1 MNPDLLDL
9 NLQGLLGG
17 FNSDDLLA
25 GPKPS
30 LGTQVWVYDSSKPAP
45 ENPGDPDQ
53 RFIDLTDP
61 ANQDPTKPTVGPGF
75 GNPANKYSW
84 SSAIYNGEL
93 YVGTFNAFLDFRG
106 LLAVN
111 LLFGQATKVGRLTNL
126 DIRTVFQLITNNPFF
141 PTLLDSQGGEIWKYT
156 PGVAGDPGSVGGSWS
171 KVYDAAEV
179 PELGADV
186 TGFRSMVVFEGKLYA
201 ASSSSLIFDVL
212 AINQDQPATI
222 SVYDGTS
229 WSRLSGGPL
238 DNVNNASIRTMKV
251 VGDTLLIG
259 TENSVEG
266 AQLWGLSP
274 DGGWTQFTNLPGF
287 TFTDIPNT
295 SDLTDLFGTGPVKP
309 AATGDIVNLDEYG
322 LSGKFLV
329 GTWQP
334 YGLYMGDAN
343 NTVAPFTPI
352 ILPENLLIASG
363 GGLDNGVMKME
374 IYNGYLY
381 VGSVNY
387 TGGTSL
393 LRVSIESLKQI
404 TPENA
409 AVKAALLSD
418 WEVVTSDGFKNIND
432 HILGNDVVEAAV
444 LAGGSNGSNGI
455 STYSWSMKVMTG
467 ADGKQRLY
475 VGDFSS
481 TEGTARLYSILDEGI
496 AGTEEGNLS
505 SFDNPFKD
513 DVNPTVTISLV
524 TDQFGPEAYGLR
536 TMQAYTPS
544 NGLSQPPTNGVTS
557 NKLIIGDADPFDAE
571 VGLLTRL
578 DPTRKVRV
586 LRDGSGGEGD
596 DILFGTLSNNTIRG
610 LEGEDIVVG
619 FSGADTLYGDDDQDI
634 LIGGI
639 GRDRLHGGGQS
650 DLIWGDLPSLG
661 AESLAESLM
670 MQLRELFIQAVT
682 TRLPA
687 ITSNT
692 ALSDAI
698 TRLTNSNPALRA
710 NFVQLQSFG
719 ANWGESEFE
728 SLRALPIGYRA
739 SVFDDVLYGNQG
751 EDILIGGLGA
761 DTLHGGQHNDILI
774 GQAGHDYLHGDK
786 GEDQLEGG
794 RGRDL
799 YYGGLGADIYD
810 LRITDSDSNLV
821 PDGERDTIVFRKQ
834 DFEDGMT
841 VVEKV
846 FGFESGIDKV
856 SVADL
861 AKSNVIVNTI
871 RSSFWPQFNF
881 ASRWANPPAT
891 APLSVAPPYNI
902 TLTGTT
908 AKIEFVGVGTIELM
922 KADQNPVAWTMSDFI
937 AI

>member
-9 NLQGLLGG
+9 NLLQGLLGG
-17 FNSDDLLA
+17 VNSDDLLA
-25 GPKPS
+25 GPRPS

-45 ENPGDPDQ
+45 ENPEDPDQ

-61 ANQDPTKPTVGPGF
+61 ANQDPTKPTVGAGF

-93 YVGTFNAFLDFRG
+93 YIGTFNAFLDFKG

-126 DIRTVFQLITNNPFF
+126 DISTVFKLITNNPFF
-141 PTLLDSQGGEIWKYT
+141 PTLIDSQGGEIWKYT
-156 PGVAGDPGSVGGSWS
+156 PGIPGDPGSVGGSWS

-222 SVYDGTS
+222 SVYDGNE
-229 WSRLSGGPL
+229 WSQLSGGPL
-238 DNVNNASIRTMKV
+238 ANGNNASIRTMKV
-251 VGDTLLIG
+251 VGETLLIG

-266 AQLWGLSP
+266 AQLWGLSK
-274 DGGWTQFTNLPGF
+274 GGDWSQFTNLPSYQ
-287 TFTDIPNT
+287 FTDIPLT
-295 SDLTDLFGTGPVKP
+295 QDLTDVFGTAPVKP
-309 AATGDIVNLDEYG
+309 ASTGDIVNLGEFDPD
-322 LSGKFLV
+322 LAGKFLV

-334 YGLYMGDAN
+334 YGLYMGDTDN
-343 NTVAPFTPI
+343 PGSQYTPI
-352 ILPENLLIASG
+352 ILPENPLLLSSG
-363 GGLDNGVMKME
+363 GIDNGVMRME
-374 IYNGYLY
+374 VYNGYLY

-387 TGGTSL
+387 IGGTSL
-393 LRVSIESLKQI
+393 FRISIESLKQI
-404 TPENA
+404 DTIGEA
-409 AVKAALLSD
+409 GLVSQELLLGSG
-418 WEVVTSDGFKNIND
+418 WEVITSDGFRTIND
-432 HILGNDVVEAAV
+432 SISGDVAVEDAV
-444 LAGGSNGSNGI
+444 KSGGSSGTNGS

-467 ADGKQRLY
+467 ADNKQRLY

-496 AGTEEGNLS
+496 SGTQEGNFS
-505 SFDNPFKD
+505 SFADPFKD
-513 DVNPTVTISLV
+513 DATKTVSISLV

-544 NGLSQPPTNGVTS
+544 SGPSQ
-557 NKLIIGDADPFDAE
+557 LIIGDADPFDAE

-578 DPTRKVRV
+578 DPTRKILV
-586 LRDGSGGEGD
+586 LRNGSGGEGD
-596 DILFGTLSNNTIRG
+596 DILFGTLSSNTIRG
-610 LEGEDIVVG
+610 LEGEDIIVG
-619 FSGADTLYGDDDQDI
+619 FSSSDKLYGDEDQDI

-639 GRDRLHGGGQS
+639 GRDQLHGGGQS

-670 MQLRELFIQAVT
+670 MQLRELLVQALT

-692 ALSDAI
+692 SLSDVI
-698 TRLTNSNPALRA
+698 TRLTTSNPSLRA
-710 NFVQLQSFG
+710 NFSQLQSFG
-719 ANWGESEFE
+719 VNWGENEFD

-739 SVFDDVLYGNQG
+739 SVFDDILYGNEG
-751 EDILIGGLGA
+751 EDILIGGLGG
-761 DTLHGGQHNDILI
+761 DILHGGQHNDILI
-774 GQAGHDYLHGDK
+774 GQAGNDHLHGDR
-786 GEDQLEGG
+786 GDDQLEGG

-810 LRITDSDSNLV
+810 LRITDSDSNLI
-821 PDGERDTIVFRKQ
+821 PDGERDTIILRKQ
-834 DFEDGMT
+834 DFESGMT

-846 FGFESGIDKV
+846 FGFEGGIDKV

-861 AKSNVIVNTI
+861 AKSNAISNTTRASI
-871 RSSFWPQFNF
+871 WPQLNF
-881 ASRWANPPAT
+881 ASRWINAPTT
-891 APLSVAPPYNI
+891 APLSVPPPYNI
-902 TLTGTT
+902 TLIGAT
-908 AKIEFVGVGTIELM
+908 AKIEYVGVGTIELM
-922 KADQNPVAWTMSDFI
+922 KADQNPVDWTMNDFI